1 MSKKA
6 SGICNVHYAK
16 WEGNTLGTPK
26 PIPGLESISV
36 TENYAEGSNY
46 ADNLKNIYIKELVSA
61 DMSLQFSNISR
72 EIEADLTG
80 QQYENGQMIY
90 TTNAVA
96 PNVALLFQK
105 NYSDGS
111 YDNIVYYNCLLTK
124 DNENGETKTDSFNF
138 TGDSLSGQALP
149 LKSGEIKYVI
159 SSEEAE
165 GDSLTKLENFFTQVQ
180 YIGEAPQAL

>member
-16 WEGNTLGTPK
+16 WEGDAFGTPVA
-26 PIPGLESISV
+26 IPGLESISI

-80 QQYENGQMIY
+80 QHYENGEISY

-111 YDNIVYYNCLLTK
+111 YDNIIYYNCLLTK
-124 DNENGETKTDSFNF
+124 DSENGETKTDSFNF

-149 LKSGEIKYVI
+149 LSNGIIKLVI
-159 SSEEAE
+159 SSDEAA
-165 GDSLTKLENFFTQVQ
+165 GDATGKLENFFAQVQ
-180 YIGEAPQAL
+180 YMGEAPKAL